1 MNEVVKTDRD
11 GAVLRITINRPERR
25 NALNEEVCAGIAA
38 AIDEA
43 EATHGVRVIVLTG
56 SGDKVFCAGGDLKPG
71 ADGTPFVIDP
81 ANPRHYVIQLF
92 RRLERCGVPVIAR
105 VNGHALAGG
114 LGLVCACDMAVSTD
128 VAQFGVPECKLG
140 LFPMMILSY
149 LMRIIPRR
157 KLYEIATTGEPF
169 SAAEALAM
177 DIVNH
182 VVPAAQLDAK
192 LEWLIAR
199 IADKSPTAIK
209 LGKQAFRAIEDM
221 PLDKAFEYT
230 QLMLPLMAM
239 TADAKEGFAAF
250 NEKRAPQWPG
260 K

>member
-1 MNEVVKTDRD
+1 MNDVVLCVAD
-11 GAVLRITINRPERR
+11 GPVMKLAINRPERR
-25 NALNEEVCAGIAA
+25 NALNEEVCNQLAAGI
-38 AIDEA
+38 DRA
-43 EATHGVRVIVLTG
+43 EASAEVRVIVVTG
-56 SGDKVFCAGGDLKPG
+56 SGDQVFCAGGDLKPG
-71 ADGTPFVIDP
+71 ADGTPFVINPADP
-81 ANPRHYVIQLF
+81 KHYVINLF
-92 RRLERCGVPVIAR
+92 RRMERCSVPIIAR

-114 LGLVCACDMAVSTD
+114 LGLVCACDMAVASDT
-128 VAQFGVPECKLG
+128 ASFGVPETRLG

-149 LMRIIPRR
+149 MMRIIPRR
-157 KLYEIATTGEPF
+157 KLFEIATTGEAF

-177 DIVNH
+177 DIVNY
-182 VVPAAQLDAK
+182 VVPAAELDRK

-260 K
+260 R

>member
-25 NALNEEVCAGIAA
+25 NALNEEVCAGLAA

-43 EATHGVRVIVLTG
+43 ESTPGVRVIVLTG

-128 VAQFGVPECKLG
+128 VAQFGVPESKLG

-149 LMRIIPRR
+149 MMRIIPRR
-157 KLYEIATTGEPF
+157 KLYEIATTGESF

-182 VVPAAQLDAK
+182 VVPAAELDAK
-192 LEWLIAR
+192 LEWPREFRIAR
-199 IADKSPTAIK
+199 YAPT
-209 LGKQAFRAIEDM
+209 G
-221 PLDKAFEYT
+221 
-230 QLMLPLMAM
+230 
-239 TADAKEGFAAF
+239 
-250 NEKRAPQWPG
+250 
-260 K
+260 

>member
-1 MNEVVKTDRD
+1 MNDVVLADRD

-38 AIDEA
+38 AIDVA
-43 EATHGVRVIVLTG
+43 EATGEVRVIVLTG
-56 SGDKVFCAGGDLKPG
+56 SGEKVFCAGGDLKPG

-81 ANPRHYVIQLF
+81 ANPRHYVIHLF
-92 RRLERCGVPVIAR
+92 RRIERCGLPIIAR

-114 LGLVCACDMAVSTD
+114 LGLVCACDMAIAAD
-128 VAQFGVPECKLG
+128 HAQFGVPETRLG

-149 LMRIIPRR
+149 MMRIIPRR
-157 KLYEIATTGEPF
+157 KLYEISTTGESF
-169 SAAEALAM
+169 SAAEALTM
-177 DIVNH
+177 DIVNY
-182 VVPAAQLDAK
+182 VVPAAELDAK
-192 LEWLIAR
+192 LAWLVAR

-230 QLMLPLMAM
+230 QLMLPIMAM

>member
-1 MNEVVKTDRD
+1 MNDVVLADRD

-38 AIDEA
+38 AIDVA
-43 EATHGVRVIVLTG
+43 EATGEVRVIVLTG
-56 SGDKVFCAGGDLKPG
+56 SGEKVFCAGGDLKPG

-81 ANPRHYVIQLF
+81 ANPRHYVIHLF
-92 RRLERCGVPVIAR
+92 RRIERCGLPIIAR

-114 LGLVCACDMAVSTD
+114 LGLVCACDMAVAAD
-128 VAQFGVPECKLG
+128 HAQFGVPETRLG

-149 LMRIIPRR
+149 MMRIIPRR
-157 KLYEIATTGEPF
+157 KLYEISTTGESF

-177 DIVNH
+177 DIVNY
-182 VVPAAQLDAK
+182 VVPAADLDAK
-192 LEWLIAR
+192 LAWLVAR

-230 QLMLPLMAM
+230 QLMLPIMAM

>member
-1 MNEVVKTDRD
+1 MNDVVKTERD

-38 AIDEA
+38 AIDVA
-43 EATHGVRVIVLTG
+43 EASPGVRVVVLTG

-92 RRLERCGVPVIAR
+92 RRLERCGLPVIAR
-105 VNGHALAGG
+105 VNGHAMAGG

-128 VAQFGVPECKLG
+128 TAQFGVPESKLG

-149 LMRIIPRR
+149 MMRIIPRR

-177 DIVNH
+177 DIVNYVFH
-182 VVPAAQLDAK
+182 QWGEHKWGYDFDTLQHR
-192 LEWLIAR
+192 LR
-199 IADKSPTAIK
+199 
-209 LGKQAFRAIEDM
+209 QA
-221 PLDKAFEYT
+221 
-230 QLMLPLMAM
+230 
-239 TADAKEGFAAF
+239 GFAHVERMSFGHSLDPRLACD
-250 NEKRAPQWPG
+250 RDTHAPYSLYVDAVAPVAG
-260 K
+260 G